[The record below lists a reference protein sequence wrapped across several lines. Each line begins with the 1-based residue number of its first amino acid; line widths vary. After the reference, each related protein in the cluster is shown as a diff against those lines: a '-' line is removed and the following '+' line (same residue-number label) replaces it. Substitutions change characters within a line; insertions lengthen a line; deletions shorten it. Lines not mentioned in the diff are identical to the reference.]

1 MRDWEG
7 RVECKVRVVNFRK
20 VGVKVLK
27 MSKALGTVKS
37 KREEV
42 LLSKTRRS
50 DPNQEDNISELCSSW
65 RGRTLKYK
73 WTQQQINR
81 VKDPSMKTNDIL
93 I

>member
-1 MRDWEG
+1 M
-7 RVECKVRVVNFRK
+7 
-20 VGVKVLK
+20 LK

-73 WTQQQINR
+73 
-81 VKDPSMKTNDIL
+81 
-93 I
+93 